1 MALLWAAVASATA
14 AAVLLILRDPRPDPH
29 AEELTALGWSP
40 FTIRI
45 ISGTAG
51 LLLTAAILIVGWAT
65 AGWRTGAAVGLGV
78 GAWLPRLLPLLL
90 RSAALASYRTG
101 RDRALLTWLQRVRLY
116 SAVGTPLAAAA
127 VEAAEQVPDRAFA
140 SVAAGIDAALEE
152 GRDPIAAAARQV
164 AGSSA
169 ETLLAT
175 ITTVERSGAGS
186 AELID
191 RIVDRAIGSLT
202 AVRRENIERQ
212 SRSLITA
219 TTLIALLSGLLIMAA
234 VAFTLPGLT

>member
-1 MALLWAAVASATA
+1 MALLWAAAASATA

-65 AGWRTGAAVGLGV
+65 AGWRTGAAAGLGV

-90 RSAALASYRTG
+90 RSAALAGYRTG

>member
-1 MALLWAAVASATA
+1 MVLLWAAVASLTG

-29 AEELTALGWSP
+29 AEELTALGWTP
-40 FTIRI
+40 FAIRI
-45 ISGTAG
+45 VSGAAS
-51 LLLTAAILIVGWAT
+51 LLLAAGITT
-65 AGWRTGAAVGLGV
+65 AGWLMADARVGLAVGTGAGV
-78 GAWLPRLLPLLL
+78 WLPRLMPVML
-90 RSAALASYRTG
+90 RSAALAGYRTG
-101 RDRALLTWLQRVRLY
+101 RDRALLVWLQRVRLY

-140 SVAAGIDAALEE
+140 SVAAGIDAALED
-152 GRDPIAAAARQV
+152 GRDPIAAAARKV

-186 AELID
+186 ADLID
-191 RIVDRAIGSLT
+191 RIVDRAIATLT
-202 AVRRENIERQ
+202 SVRRENIERQ
-212 SRSLITA
+212 SRSLVTA

-234 VAFTLPGLT
+234 VALTLPGLV